1 MRSVAHRTPTRAVLL
16 VDDHRVFADAL
27 AFALDAQPDLRCVAV
42 AGSVRGAL
50 DAAAAG
56 DFDVAIIDLNLPDGG
71 GLTVVEQLRALR
83 PAAQLIVLTGHD
95 QPGLAERTRRAGA
108 DVFLPKDDALCS
120 VLDAIRG
127 GDGPGEPGPDGL
139 PRLSPR
145 EREVLALLA
154 SGHDATR
161 IAAALEL
168 SVHTVR
174 DYIKTLRAKLG
185 VRSQLDAVL
194 TADRFGLVARADRFR

>member
-1 MRSVAHRTPTRAVLL
+1 MPTRAVLL

-50 DAAAAG
+50 EAAAG
-56 DFDVAIIDLNLPDGG
+56 CAFDVAIVDLNLPDGG
-71 GLTVVEQLRALR
+71 GLTVVGHLRSLR
-83 PAAQLIVLTGHD
+83 PDAQLIVLTGHD
-95 QPGLAERTRRAGA
+95 RPGLADRARRAGA
-108 DVFLPKDDALCS
+108 DVFLPKDDALRS

-127 GDGPGEPGPDGL
+127 TGAAPQPV

-145 EREVLALLA
+145 ESEVLALLA
-154 SGHDATR
+154 AGRPASR
-161 IAAALEL
+161 IASELEL

-174 DYIKTLRAKLG
+174 DYLKTIRAKLG
-185 VRSQLDAVL
+185 VQSQLDAVL
-194 TADRFGLVARADRFR
+194 AADRLGLVARADRFR

>member
-1 MRSVAHRTPTRAVLL
+1 MRAVFL

-50 DAAAAG
+50 DAAAGCA
-56 DFDVAIIDLNLPDGG
+56 FDVAIVDLNLPDGG
-71 GLTVVEQLRALR
+71 GLTVVQQLRSLR
-83 PAAQLIVLTGHD
+83 PDALLIVLTGHD
-95 QPGLAERTRRAGA
+95 QPGLAERARRAGA
-108 DVFLPKDDALCS
+108 DVFLPKDDALRS

-127 GDGPGEPGPDGL
+127 TEPSAEAL

-154 SGHDATR
+154 AGRPATR
-161 IAAALEL
+161 IASELEL

-174 DYIKTLRAKLG
+174 DHLKSIRSKLG
-185 VRSQLDAVL
+185 VQSQLDAVL
-194 TADRFGLVARADRFR
+194 AADRLGLVARADRFR